1 MPSAVRTV
9 VQNIIYFFQGFSETT
24 DPPVQTPI
32 SISVFKKLL
41 SEVFFVMTISA
52 HGEQTPKA
60 FSLIIY
66 AL

>member
-1 MPSAVRTV
+1 MPSAVGTV
-9 VQNIIYFFQGFSETT
+9 VQNIIYFFHGFSETT

-32 SISVFKKLL
+32 SVSVFKKLL
-41 SEVFFVMTISA
+41 SEAFFVMTISA
-52 HGEQTPKA
+52 HGEQTPKD

>member
-1 MPSAVRTV
+1 MPSAVGTV
-9 VQNIIYFFQGFSETT
+9 VQNIIYFFHGFSETT

-32 SISVFKKLL
+32 SVSVFKKLL
-41 SEVFFVMTISA
+41 SEAFFVMTISA
-52 HGEQTPKA
+52 HGEQTPKV

>member
-1 MPSAVRTV
+1 
-9 VQNIIYFFQGFSETT
+9 
-24 DPPVQTPI
+24 VQTPI